1 VVGAPFLHVREKM
14 AKNATSKSSVSLS
27 VCLLLGVM
35 MILSIPLALYTTF
48 FLDEEQYI
56 PC

>member
-1 VVGAPFLHVREKM
+1 MVGAPFLHVREKM